1 MKSFFKWLL
10 ILSIGL
16 VLLLMLAGGS
26 LWSELISGP
35 GVSISIN
42 GEDLDFGGLSDVPW
56 YSAIFGMLVAGV
68 VVCILL
74 PLVLLFSLGLPL
86 LLLGL
91 TLVFV
96 FIGTIGLGSLLFS
109 PLILLVLLLWLI
121 FRNKRPQQ
129 PRPAKPASKQ
139 ASMHG

>member
-10 ILSIGL
+10 ILSLG
-16 VLLLMLAGGS
+16 VALLAVLAGGS
-26 LWSELISGP
+26 LLSDLITGP
-35 GVSISIN
+35 DVSISVN
-42 GEDLDFGGLSDVPW
+42 GADLDLDGLSAVPW
-56 YSAIFGMLVAGV
+56 YSVMFGMLVAGV
-68 VVCILL
+68 VVCLLL

-109 PLILLVLLLWLI
+109 PLILLGLLLWLVL
-121 FRNKRPQQ
+121 RNRRPQP
-129 PRPAKPASKQ
+129 PRQAKPSTQ
-139 ASMHG
+139 ASMRG